1 MGDNNAGSSNMNSTK
16 ERSESHAAPSSS
28 LGAMDDDI
36 PF

>member
-1 MGDNNAGSSNMNSTK
+1 MNSTNK